1 MLGPKAASLLGE
13 IGSRVCSW
21 RASGRRRR
29 GRRGVGM
36 LLAHVEG
43 SLASSASSDCNGESW
58 EAVAKPARLQE
69 PDSSVSGGGMGV
81 SCRSGRVRERSRLKN
96 QHAGFLWSH
105 ACISG
110 GTFNRKRRAGS
121 RLQSCGRAGQ
131 QDVSGIIGQDGR
143 ATSALCNYF

>member
-1 MLGPKAASLLGE
+1 
-13 IGSRVCSW
+13 
-21 RASGRRRR
+21 
-29 GRRGVGM
+29 M

-58 EAVAKPARLQE
+58 EAVTKPARLQE

-81 SCRSGRVRERSRLKN
+81 SRRSGRVGERSRLRN